1 MSLFDGQ
8 PDAPAASKRVPL
20 ASQPLAERM
29 RPRTLAEYSGQH
41 HLLGPGKPLRV
52 QIERDAL
59 DQSGVGSMILWGPPG
74 SGKTTLAKIIAETT
88 QANFIEFSAVMSG
101 IKEIKQV
108 MATAA
113 QAAEMHSR
121 TILFVDE
128 IHRFNKA
135 QQDAF
140 LPYVERGTIRLIGA
154 TTENPSFEVISALLS
169 RCRVYVLQPLSEDHI
184 AHLLR
189 RALEDPAR
197 GLGSLNLAADDEALA
212 LIANYSSGD
221 CRAAYNTLEVAA
233 QLAQEPNTLE
243 VAAQLPQ
250 EPNQPIRA
258 VGAAESNQPIRAVGA
273 ADISPALQRGESVES
288 EELKSRRDDA
298 LKGHDF
304 SRAESAQKDDR
315 ALAPAKTSQPHNRI
329 TKEIATEAV
338 QQRVLIYDKNG
349 EEHYNLIS
357 ALHKSVRNSDPDA
370 ALYWL
375 ARMFAAGEDPLYLAR
390 RVVRMAVEDIG
401 LAAPEA
407 LNLCLSAKEAIDFLG
422 SPEGDL
428 ALAEAVVYL
437 CLAPKSNAV
446 YTAYAAVQSEI
457 EHTRQE
463 PVPLHLRNAPTRL
476 MKELDYGRGYLY
488 AHDEEG
494 KVADMDCL
502 PDSLRGRSYYK
513 PTQEGREKLL
523 AQRMEDIR
531 TLRLRKH
538 GGA

>member
-1 MSLFDGQ
+1 MSLFDGE
-8 PDAPAASKRVPL
+8 PEGPKGTLRTA
-20 ASQPLAERM
+20 PLAERM
-29 RPRTLAEYSGQH
+29 RPRSLEEYSGQE
-41 HLLGPGKPLRV
+41 HLVGPGKPLRV
-52 QIERDAL
+52 QIEREAADPAN
-59 DQSGVGSMILWGPPG
+59 SASASTGSMILWGPPG
-74 SGKTTLAKIIAETT
+74 VGKTTLAKIIAETT
-88 QANFIEFSAVMSG
+88 RANFIEFSAVMSG

-113 QAAEMHSR
+113 QASEMHSR

-154 TTENPSFEVISALLS
+154 TTENPSFEIISALLS
-169 RCRVYVLQPLSEDHI
+169 RCRVYVLEPLSDDRIER
-184 AHLLR
+184 LLR
-189 RALEDPAR
+189 RALDDKER
-197 GLGSLNLAADDEALA
+197 GLGALGLTADDDALA
-212 LIANYSSGD
+212 LIAGYSSGD
-221 CRAAYNTLEVAA
+221 CRNAYNTLEVAA
-233 QLAQEPNTLE
+233 QLAQEGKKHIN
-243 VAAQLPQ
+243 
-250 EPNQPIRA
+250 
-258 VGAAESNQPIRAVGA
+258 
-273 ADISPALQRGESVES
+273 
-288 EELKSRRDDA
+288 K
-298 LKGHDF
+298 
-304 SRAESAQKDDR
+304 
-315 ALAPAKTSQPHNRI
+315 ALAG
-329 TKEIATEAV
+329 EAV
-338 QQRVLIYDKNG
+338 QQRVLMYDKGG

-407 LNLCLSAKEAIDFLG
+407 LNLTLSAKEAIDFLG

-437 CLAPKSNAV
+437 ALAPKSNSV
-446 YTAYAAVQSEI
+446 YTAYGAVQREV
-457 EHTRQE
+457 EETRQE

-476 MKELDYGRGYLY
+476 MKELEYGKGYRY

-494 KVADMDCL
+494 RVADMDCL

-513 PTQEGREKLL
+513 PTQEGREKFL
-523 AQRMEDIR
+523 AQRMEEIR
-531 TLRLRKH
+531 RIRAGKH
-538 GGA
+538 GKD